1 MRVVGAV
8 AAMAMCVGLGACLK
22 PVPLDEPKESVP
34 VEDARTDEKDPDTP
48 TEKPAQTD
56 AGTDAPTEKPAQ
68 TDEKDPDA
76 QTDART
82 DEKPKDAQAEKLVGV
97 SINLSD
103 DSILKF
109 DGDAASAQLVEDMRA
124 GKTPTSCTVLYDQ
137 MGALPSVTIT
147 DARTMREVYKKLA
160 RMHVEGKTD
169 MSITDNYHF
178 VSFELQDGAKVSYGF
193 EGEGILARGKQNYAV
208 RDQSGLWTYV
218 RQLQEQQLREESAGD
233 DWLAIEL
240 DDEEELVQS
249 CPTSAPAGEVVQVI
263 VPVVLDV
270 DRHVAVNGNEDFGS
284 FVTGDTYEFV
294 MPDKPVTI
302 RVWTDNEF
310 TPGS

>member
-1 MRVVGAV
+1 
-8 AAMAMCVGLGACLK
+8 MAMCVGLGACLE
-22 PVPLDEPKESVP
+22 PVPLDEPKDSVT
-34 VEDARTDEKDPDTP
+34 VEDARTGDES
-48 TEKPAQTD
+48 KPAQT
-56 AGTDAPTEKPAQ
+56 GKP
-68 TDEKDPDA
+68 A

-82 DEKPKDAQAEKLVGV
+82 DEKPKDAQAEKPVGV

-109 DGDAASAQLVEDMRA
+109 DGDAASAQLVEDMHA

-147 DARTMREVYKKLA
+147 DARTIREVYKKLA
-160 RMHVEGKTD
+160 RMRVEGKTD
-169 MSITDNYHF
+169 MSITDNYHH
-178 VSFELQDGAKVSYGF
+178 VSFELQDGTKVSYGF

-249 CPTSAPAGEVVQVI
+249 CPTSAPAGEVVQVT

>member
-1 MRVVGAV
+1 MRRGFMRVVASVAV
-8 AAMAMCVGLGACLK
+8 TAMCAGLGACGA
-22 PVPLDEPKESVP
+22 PVPLDEPKDGTP
-34 VEDARTDEKDPDTP
+34 VEDVRTNDGSADAQV
-48 TEKPAQTD
+48 EKPAQTEEP
-56 AGTDAPTEKPAQ
+56 AQTEKPI
-68 TDEKDPDA
+68 
-76 QTDART
+76 
-82 DEKPKDAQAEKLVGV
+82 GV

-103 DSILKF
+103 DSILMF

-137 MGALPSVTIT
+137 MGALPSVTVT

-160 RMHVEGKTD
+160 RMHVEGETN
-169 MSITDNYHF
+169 MSITDSYHH
-178 VSFELQDGAKVSYGF
+178 VIFELQDGTKASYGF
-193 EGEGILARGKQNYAV
+193 EGEAILVRGSKNYAV
-208 RDQSGLWTYV
+208 QDRSGLWAYV
-218 RQLQEQQLREESAGD
+218 RQLQEDYLREESAGA

-240 DDEEELVQS
+240 DDEDEIVQR

-263 VPVVLDV
+263 VPPVLDV
-270 DRHVAVNGNEDFGS
+270 DRHVSVNGSESFGS

-294 MPDKPVTI
+294 MPDEPVTI